1 MIRFLAAITFLA
13 CLATILGCDAQE
25 LERIRA
31 EAESNA
37 RIAQA
42 CTPQVGQRVIAE
54 WVMQDE
60 QQALSFTVLEY
71 VGQKKGTFQYV
82 MLREEII
89 P

>member
-1 MIRFLAAITFLA
+1 MLRFVAGLIVLCVAYHLT
-13 CLATILGCDAQE
+13 GCDAQE

-54 WVMQDE
+54 WVMQNE
-60 QQALSFTVLEY
+60 QQALSLPSLSTSARR
-71 VGQKKGTFQYV
+71 KGRSST
-82 MLREEII
+82 
-89 P
+89 